1 MSEILFFQHM
11 GKKFPQPHLLL
22 NRINIHNP
30 KFDQWL
36 SKLPLL
42 SQLCPAVQYKDIHMD
57 SCLLL
62 LPLYQHH
69 GPVCTHIHAC
79 TASAV
84 VARRCVR
91 YLSSLKPTIGGRG
104 WWMLGG
110 PSFINA
116 CLIPAHHRC
125 PSQCHLIVNREGEK
139 KQHASWPLGN
149 WCHCFKLAGALWIWI
164 E

>member
-1 MSEILFFQHM
+1 MKSYFFNIWR
-11 GKKFPQPHLLL
+11 KKCPQPRLLL
-22 NRINIHNP
+22 NRINIRNP

-42 SQLCPAVQYKDIHMD
+42 SQQCPAVQCKDIHMD

-69 GPVCTHIHAC
+69 GPMCTHIHVC

-84 VARRCVR
+84 VARWCERN
-91 YLSSLKPTIGGRG
+91 LSSLKPTIGGRG

-125 PSQCHLIVNREGEK
+125 PSQCHLIVNREGKK